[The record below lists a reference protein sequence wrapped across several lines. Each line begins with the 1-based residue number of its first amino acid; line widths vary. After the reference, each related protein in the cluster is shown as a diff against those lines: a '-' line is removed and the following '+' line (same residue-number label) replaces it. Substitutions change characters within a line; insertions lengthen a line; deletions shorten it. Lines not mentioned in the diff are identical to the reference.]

1 MGSCSGPRRAAA
13 WRTDVARSPS
23 KHPTELELEIL
34 KVLWDEAP
42 LSGRQVRDR
51 LAPVRNLTYTSVM
64 TVLGIME
71 DKRYVARKRVNG
83 NYLYSARLSR
93 EAASQRMLRDLVD
106 RVFGGSAATAMVNL
120 LETSD
125 VDSDELRQLRELIQR
140 KAKEQS

>member
-1 MGSCSGPRRAAA
+1 M
-13 WRTDVARSPS
+13 ARPVS

-34 KVLWDEAP
+34 KILWKEEP
-42 LSGRQVRDR
+42 LSGRQIRDR
-51 LAPVRNLTYTSVM
+51 LEPVRDVTYTSVM

-71 DKRYVARKRVNG
+71 EKRYVGRKKVHG
-83 NYLYSARLSR
+83 SFVYSARLTRKVASR
-93 EAASQRMLRDLVD
+93 RMLRDLVD

-140 KAKEQS
+140 KAEAQS

>member
-1 MGSCSGPRRAAA
+1 M
-13 WRTDVARSPS
+13 ARPAS

-51 LAPVRNLTYTSVM
+51 LAAVRELTYTSVM

-71 DKRYVARKRVNG
+71 DKRYVARKRANG
-83 NYLYSARLSR
+83 SYLYSARLSR
-93 EAASQRMLRDLVD
+93 EAASRRMLRDLVD